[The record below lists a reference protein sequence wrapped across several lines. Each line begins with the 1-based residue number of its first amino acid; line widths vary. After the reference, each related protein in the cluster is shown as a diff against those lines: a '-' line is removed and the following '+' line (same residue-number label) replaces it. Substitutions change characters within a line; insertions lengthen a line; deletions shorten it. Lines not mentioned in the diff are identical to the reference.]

1 MSNTLRKIRARKS
14 AMKVIDDVGL
24 DNAVN
29 NISFNRMINKTDKLL
44 DTVGLNERSA
54 ARIFDE
60 EPTIRK
66 RVSAIKFSSE
76 DNSDSRDMARW
87 SKVSSDE
94 DTTRCSAASIR
105 AKQTRARLND
115 IEDEMEAMAEKTA
128 ARERRLANVRAMM
141 AENAEESEAM
151 DSALKS
157 VHARV
162 SKRAAKISMEI

>member
-1 MSNTLRKIRARKS
+1 
-14 AMKVIDDVGL
+14 
-24 DNAVN
+24 
-29 NISFNRMINKTDKLL
+29 MINKTDKLL
-44 DTVGLNERSA
+44 DSVGLNERSA
-54 ARIFDE
+54 SRIFDE

-66 RVSAIKFSSE
+66 RVSAIKFSTE
-76 DNSDSRDMARW
+76 DNSDSRDMTRW
-87 SKVSSDE
+87 SKVASEEDSSR
-94 DTTRCSAASIR
+94 TSAASIR
-105 AKQTRARLND
+105 AKQTRARLTD

-128 ARERRLANVRAMM
+128 ARERRLASVRAMM